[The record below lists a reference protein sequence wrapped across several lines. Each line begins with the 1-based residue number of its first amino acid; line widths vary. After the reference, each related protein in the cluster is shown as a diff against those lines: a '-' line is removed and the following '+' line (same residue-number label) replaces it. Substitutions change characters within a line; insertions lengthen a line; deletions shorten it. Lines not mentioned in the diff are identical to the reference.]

1 MVIKA
6 SVTRFE
12 PGNLLLLLSQNQMFL
27 SVWSLSLAPKVY
39 RFWGNGFVLFGVV

>member
-12 PGNLLLLLSQNQMFL
+12 PGSLLLMSQNQMFL

-39 RFWGNGFVLFGVV
+39 RFWGDCFVLFGVV